1 MTQDDNSCVSYDDV
15 VDQAARP
22 RRFDFGREACNTSPM
37 ALDKDDLEAI
47 RHLLRE
53 EIRPIVQAEIKP
65 IENRL
70 GSLES
75 KLSDFKSQVNA
86 QFDKTQESFEEL
98 FARDETRKQEDLFR
112 DEHFKR
118 VEERVDAL
126 EKKVA

>member
-1 MTQDDNSCVSYDDV
+1 
-15 VDQAARP
+15 
-22 RRFDFGREACNTSPM
+22 M

-70 GSLES
+70 GSLEN

-98 FARDETRKQEDLFR
+98 FARDETRKQEDFFR

-118 VEERVDAL
+118 LEERVDAL
-126 EKKVA
+126 DKKVA